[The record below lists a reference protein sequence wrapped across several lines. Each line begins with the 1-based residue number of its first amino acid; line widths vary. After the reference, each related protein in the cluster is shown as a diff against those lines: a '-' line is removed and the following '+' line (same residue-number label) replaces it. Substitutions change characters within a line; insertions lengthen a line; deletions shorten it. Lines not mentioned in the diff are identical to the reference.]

1 MEKDLCGENQFREE
15 IAQTRGGGNLK
26 GTPSLGESM
35 SGPTAGSTSLY
46 LKGMGR
52 QHPRHYTI
60 PSHSGSLGVS
70 RNHTSVNYNSV
81 SDLSLLW
88 YTGAEE
94 SGSFS

>member
-15 IAQTRGGGNLK
+15 IAQTRGEGNLK

-70 RNHTSVNYNSV
+70 RNHTSVNYDSV